1 MFQRLDHLVLSPYAT
16 DIVIGL
22 MATSAVFASVLLTPS
37 PEAVAL
43 FGFTLPGACAFK
55 GMTGIGCFG
64 CGLTRSF
71 AYMGEL
77 AVFDAFRMNLM
88 GPPSVCVG
96 RFSNSISF
104 ILLYCASTA
113 DGCGKGRVDDG

>member
-88 GPPSVCVG
+88 GPPLYALVASQIPYRSYCCIVRRQQMGAG
-96 RFSNSISF
+96 R
-104 ILLYCASTA
+104 
-113 DGCGKGRVDDG
+113 GE